1 MENYTKNARGI
12 IRAVVHDAFG
22 DYVQNVQLSTADY
35 REELDKIAGTILE
48 EMAAPDLYEALK
60 IVSTAILSKG
70 GSEPYQKGGDIMN
83 REDFYPTDE
92 ELAEWGVERAEAYN
106 IELSI
111 DNAVKKI
118 VAELV
123 KDTDNFR
130 LPLSLGIIADLEK
143 LTEDY

>member
-1 MENYTKNARGI
+1 
-12 IRAVVHDAFG
+12 
-22 DYVQNVQLSTADY
+22 
-35 REELDKIAGTILE
+35 
-48 EMAAPDLYEALK
+48 
-60 IVSTAILSKG
+60 
-70 GSEPYQKGGDIMN
+70 MN